1 MNGVVRLIAAVS
13 ELGLVSAAQA
23 APSGSLVD
31 PAWVGAAPAFFLEPY
46 GVFLVAKLHS
56 GWWMLNTVPV
66 WPYQVVIKQLEN
78 CLPQMKHTKKL
89 NPKLGAARGG
99 EM

>member
-1 MNGVVRLIAAVS
+1 MS
-13 ELGLVSAAQA
+13 ELGLTSAVQA

-31 PAWVGAAPAFFLEPY
+31 SAWVSAAPAFFLEPY
-46 GVFLVAKLHS
+46 GIFLGAKLHS
-56 GWWMLNTVPV
+56 GWWMLNTTPV
-66 WPYQVVIKQLEN
+66 WPYQVVIKQFKN
-78 CLPQMKHTKKL
+78 CLSSPNEAQKKL